1 MRHEIIIHRIA
12 QSQIKLEVARIRAI
26 WIANLRASDTKYA
39 SITHSSIHLGVELV
53 ESYTTKNDV
62 TRARCIDTHRID
74 DGVRRAMLLILH
86 AKHSRARGAR
96 DGDGGGGGASRS
108 GGALGHQRAHVDIS
122 RRAIATDADARA
134 HTHTSCAFEAIRTR
148 AMVTAA
154 RVTRQSHHVA
164 FALWTMLVLLAMTY
178 AMTTIT
184 PACIDRAVAARG
196 KARGHDEGVRFGA
209 LGPRGTSREGLRYY
223 DGAYMAARMLASDA
237 ASALEV
243 GCVKPAFVDHLT
255 WIPSRACVSP
265 YFAGYKTTTRRN
277 VSDER
282 DDSTT
287 RYVQDDWMTF
297 DETKLFD
304 VVVSMQ
310 VVEHVDDPG
319 AFVKKLLR
327 AGKVVIVSV
336 PYKWPDCGARCSHKS
351 HDISFET
358 MRRWSGRAKPT
369 LSIVIRE
376 RDGGAARLVVAY
388 ETNSSSAT
396 DT

>member
-1 MRHEIIIHRIA
+1 MRATATVAVELRRG
-12 QSQIKLEVARIRAI
+12 LEVP
-26 WIANLRASDTKYA
+26 WDT
-39 SITHSSIHLGVELV
+39 S
-53 ESYTTKNDV
+53 
-62 TRARCIDTHRID
+62 
-74 DGVRRAMLLILH
+74 
-86 AKHSRARGAR
+86 
-96 DGDGGGGGASRS
+96 
-108 GGALGHQRAHVDIS
+108 AHIVDIS

-134 HTHTSCAFEAIRTR
+134 RAHTLRAFEAIRAR
-148 AMVTAA
+148 VMATAA
-154 RVTRQSHHVA
+154 RVTRQSSHVA
-164 FALWTMLVLLAMTY
+164 FAMWTMLVLLAMTY
-178 AMTTIT
+178 AMTFT
-184 PACIDRAVAARG
+184 PACIERAASARG
-196 KARGHDEGVRFGA
+196 KARECDDGVRFGA

-223 DGAYMAARMLASDA
+223 DAAYMAVRMLAPHA

-243 GCVKPAFVDHLT
+243 GCVKPAFVEHLT

-282 DDSTT
+282 DDSMTK
-287 RYVQDDWMTF
+287 YVQEDWMTF
-297 DETKLFD
+297 DETKTFD
-304 VVVSMQ
+304 VVTSMQ

-319 AFVKKLLR
+319 AFVKKLLG
-327 AGKVVIVSV
+327 AGKVVIISV

-388 ETNSSSAT
+388 ETTSSNFTAT
-396 DT
+396 

>member
-1 MRHEIIIHRIA
+1 MAYAARCFLSFIPNILALAVRA
-12 QSQIKLEVARIRAI
+12 TATVAVVLRRGLEVP
-26 WIANLRASDTKYA
+26 WDT
-39 SITHSSIHLGVELV
+39 S
-53 ESYTTKNDV
+53 
-62 TRARCIDTHRID
+62 
-74 DGVRRAMLLILH
+74 
-86 AKHSRARGAR
+86 
-96 DGDGGGGGASRS
+96 
-108 GGALGHQRAHVDIS
+108 AHIVDIS
-122 RRAIATDADARA
+122 RRAIGTDADARA
-134 HTHTSCAFEAIRTR
+134 RIHTSRAFEAIRAR

-164 FALWTMLVLLAMTY
+164 FAMWTMLVLLAMTY
-178 AMTTIT
+178 AMTFT
-184 PACIDRAVAARG
+184 PACIGRAATARV
-196 KARGHDEGVRFGA
+196 KARERVNDVRFGA
-209 LGPRGTSREGLRYY
+209 LGPRGTSREGFRYY
-223 DGAYMAARMLASDA
+223 DAAYMAARMLAPDA

-265 YFAGYKTTTRRN
+265 YFAGYKTTTRRD

-287 RYVQDDWMTF
+287 RYVQEDWMTF
-297 DETKLFD
+297 DETKMFD

-336 PYKWPDCGARCSHKS
+336 PYKWPDCGVRCSHKS

-388 ETNSSSAT
+388 ETNSSNAT